1 MNSGLMYPLT
11 RCFGHDLVLGARY
24 HCGVSHS
31 IDDAVYSY
39 LMRLE
44 LPSET
49 EVTDLDA
56 PATRILVEA
65 SGRFSAS
72 DFETEKVSCQWVS
85 QHKRSAGDDEPE
97 SGEPEGDVLTAP
109 EEPQLKRPPMY
120 KVLILNDDYTP
131 MEFVVH
137 ILESFFVL
145 SREKATQIML
155 SIHTTGSGVA
165 GIFPRDIAETKSEQV
180 NQYAQENNHP
190 LMSTVEMTD

>member
-1 MNSGLMYPLT
+1 
-11 RCFGHDLVLGARY
+11 
-24 HCGVSHS
+24 
-31 IDDAVYSY
+31 
-39 LMRLE
+39 MRVE
-44 LPSET
+44 LPFDAD
-49 EVTDLDA
+49 VTDLDA
-56 PATRILVEA
+56 PATLVPFDSTGFLA
-65 SGRFSAS
+65 SPDELRPEIVADHQRDSS
-72 DFETEKVSCQWVS
+72 
-85 QHKRSAGDDEPE
+85 DDEPE

-180 NQYAQENNHP
+180 NQYAQ
-190 LMSTVEMTD
+190 DYAKQRA

>member
-1 MNSGLMYPLT
+1 MKNT
-11 RCFGHDLVLGARY
+11 DNFED
-24 HCGVSHS
+24 
-31 IDDAVYSY
+31 
-39 LMRLE
+39 LMRIAA
-44 LPSET
+44 PNSRGAAVGSGNSVGAYGHNAT
-49 EVTDLDA
+49 YADQITDY
-56 PATRILVEA
+56 T
-65 SGRFSAS
+65 S
-72 DFETEKVSCQWVS
+72 DHTSDHTS
-85 QHKRSAGDDEPE
+85 DYNMNRDRDHRNAGDDDEPADADTE
-97 SGEPEGDVLTAP
+97 SDVLTAP
-109 EEPQLKRPPMY
+109 AEPKLKRPQMY

>member
-1 MNSGLMYPLT
+1 MNSRLKYPPNG
-11 RCFGHDLVLGARY
+11 RSGHDLVQGARY
-24 HCGVSHS
+24 HCSVSHS
-31 IDDAVYSY
+31 LDDAVYSY

-44 LPSET
+44 LLSDP
-49 EVTDLDA
+49 EVTDLDVLA
-56 PATRILVEA
+56 ITD
-65 SGRFSAS
+65 SAES
-72 DFETEKVSCQWVS
+72 AGFLDAFNKVDCQWYLGD
-85 QHKRSAGDDEPE
+85 QRNADDDEPE